1 MQTGQIYNNV
11 NKSRTYHYICTFA
24 SAQAV
29 TGSDSIRQIWII
41 FGVMWLKHQVAVCR
55 IPASHNIV
63 PWCKIKI
70 KKYSILGK
78 NTIILIYHRNFAMLK
93 RQKTSEI
100 FASQHQYFHI
110 DFRKLK
116 ISRLKWIKT
125 RSR

>member
-1 MQTGQIYNNV
+1 M
-11 NKSRTYHYICTFA
+11 YICICSSRDRLGFDPTNLDYFW
-24 SAQAV
+24 
-29 TGSDSIRQIWII
+29 DS
-41 FGVMWLKHQVAVCR
+41 VMWLKHQVAVCR